1 MRLCH
6 PASTATFLFGL
17 FACVGCSAPRH
28 DTFPVVQSHAT
39 SVSPQAQPQTGSKP
53 NSKPKTPAPK
63 RTGPVVFLDPGHG
76 GRDCGAAVK
85 FSHLQEKALALE
97 VARRAEKLLA
107 GWNYNVSLS
116 RRNDVFVPLQKRV
129 SMALYD
135 KAEIF
140 VSVHFNSASS
150 KTSTGAEIYFY
161 NVPQNQRSKDSK
173 RLGSCILRR
182 LCEGLPTKYRGV
194 KHGDFCVIR
203 ETAMPA
209 VLVEAAF
216 ITNTQEAKLLASS
229 HYKQKIAAAIAK
241 GINDYFRA
249 K

>member
-6 PASTATFLFGL
+6 SASAATFLMCF
-17 FACVGCSAPRH
+17 FALAGCSAPCH
-28 DTFPVVQSHAT
+28 DSLPIVQHHIA
-39 SVSPQAQPQTGSKP
+39 SVSPHAQKQSESK
-53 NSKPKTPAPK
+53 SKSKAPTVK

-85 FSHLQEKALALE
+85 ISHLQEKALALD
-97 VARRAEKLLA
+97 VVRRAEKLLA
-107 GWNYNVSLS
+107 GLNYNVSLS

-129 SMALYD
+129 SMAFND

-150 KTSTGAEIYFY
+150 RTSTGAEIYFY
-161 NVPQNQRSKDSK
+161 NVPQSQRSKDSK
-173 RLGSCILRR
+173 LLGSCILRR

-216 ITNTQEAKLLASS
+216 ITNVREAKLLSSS
-229 HYKQKIAAAIAK
+229 HYKQKIAAAIAR